1 MKLASRGSHP
11 PVETASEQ
19 QQQIRHGNNAD
30 KLLVVQ
36 DGHATY
42 RSSSHD
48 VGDPADRVRGF
59 DGYDVTSHKIGHR
72 ASLPNGSPS
81 STAGVTL
88 GQGPTTSGDR
98 HAGRAG
104 LP

>member
-30 KLLVVQ
+30 KLLAVQ
-36 DGHATY
+36 DGHAAY
-42 RSSSHD
+42 RSTSHD

-88 GQGPTTSGDR
+88 GQDAHDVR
-98 HAGRAG
+98 
-104 LP
+104 